1 MPATVTS
8 CSAWRLAPVAVCLE
22 RATTPSHCAL
32 RHRLSFTS
40 FSRLLKP
47 SRIVHALVS
56 TMVLSETSGSR
67 RLLPTAISGHTRGH
81 TVTGGLWRLPHD
93 ALSTL
98 FSLILSR
105 EPLSSLEC
113 EQRPRRQRT
122 DLIASRHALLRA

>member
-81 TVTGGLWRLPHD
+81 TVTGGPWRLPQRSD
-93 ALSTL
+93 TIQLDTL
-98 FSLILSR
+98 
-105 EPLSSLEC
+105 
-113 EQRPRRQRT
+113 PRT
-122 DLIASRHALLRA
+122 FFV